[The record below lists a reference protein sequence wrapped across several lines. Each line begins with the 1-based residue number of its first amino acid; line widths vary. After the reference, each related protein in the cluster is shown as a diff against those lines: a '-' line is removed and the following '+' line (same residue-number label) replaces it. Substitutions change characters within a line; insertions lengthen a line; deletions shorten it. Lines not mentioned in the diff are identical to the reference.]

1 MKIITSSQNIEWR
14 KSVSI
19 KDELNTAIEFD
30 NLLKKQSFKG
40 LQKINKQLN
49 QKNIKKLKVTK
60 KEIVNAGKLV
70 TDDEKFAL
78 YEAIKN
84 ISYVSKSQLKDITNS
99 IEPINGLTI
108 WDKFIPIKSVGLYV
122 PGGTAPLV
130 SSFLMQVIPAITA
143 GCKDIIVCTPP
154 DKNGKVYPAIL
165 WLAEQLNV
173 SNIYK
178 IGGAQ
183 AILSMANGY
192 LGIPKVNK
200 IFGPGNSYVAEA
212 KKYVSNKVAIDLYAG
227 PSEVMVVTNDKENIS
242 LASIDAL
249 SQLEHGKDSSAFILS
264 KYKSVLDGIK
274 KEIKSLSK
282 DLSRTNLLD
291 CSKNNISLVKCK
303 SDKDIVNMINNCA
316 PEHLVLLDDD
326 FPKYVDSI
334 ENAGSVFCG
343 SKSPVA
349 FGDYASGTN
358 HVLPTSGWAKSDS
371 GLSINDFVKKVS
383 FQQTNKNAFNYLSD
397 KVIKLSEIESLDAH
411 GLSVEMRKNKDID
424 KPRTSFIRRQT
435 KETSI
440 YASVDLDG
448 QGLYEIDTGINFL
461 DHMLEQ
467 FCKNSGLNI
476 FLRTVGD
483 LQIDLHHTIEDT
495 AIVLGEVISESLS
508 SREHI
513 NRYSSQTIIM
523 DESSAKVDID
533 LCSRANLNLSIPKL
547 NNFVGDFPTEM
558 LSHFLESFVKNL
570 KFTCHIEIK
579 GSNSHHLIEVLFKC
593 LGKAFREG
601 IQLNTQEITSTK
613 GLL

>member
-1 MKIITSSQNIEWR
+1 MKIIDSNQNIEWR
-14 KSVSI
+14 KLLSG
-19 KDELNTAIEFD
+19 KDELKTIIKFD
-30 NLLKKQSFKG
+30 NLLKKQSFIG
-40 LQKINKQLN
+40 LQKINKILD
-49 QKNIKKLKVTK
+49 QKNIEKLKVTK
-60 KEIVNAGKLV
+60 KEITNAGKLV

-84 ISYVSKSQLKDITNS
+84 ISFVSKSQLKDISNA
-99 IEPINGLTI
+99 IEPINGLAI
-108 WDKFIPIKSVGLYV
+108 WDKFVPISSVGLYV

-143 GCKDIIVCTPP
+143 GCKDIIICTPP
-154 DKNGKVYPAIL
+154 DENGKVYPAIL
-165 WLAEQLNV
+165 WLAEQLKV

-227 PSEVMVVTNDKENIS
+227 PSEVMVVTNNRENIS

-249 SQLEHGKDSSAFILS
+249 SQLEHGKDSIAFILS
-264 KYKSVLDGIK
+264 KSKSILDGIK
-274 KEIKSLSK
+274 KEIRSLSK
-282 DLSRTNLLD
+282 DLSRSNLID
-291 CSKNNISLVKCK
+291 CSTKNILLIKCK
-303 SDKDIVNMINNCA
+303 SDKDIVNMINDCA
-316 PEHLVLLDDD
+316 PEHLVLLDDN
-326 FPKYVDSI
+326 FPRYIDSI

-343 SKSPVA
+343 KKSPVA

-358 HVLPTSGWAKSDS
+358 HVLPTSGWAKTKS
-371 GLSINDFVKKVS
+371 GLSVNDFLKKVS
-383 FQQTNKNAFNYLSD
+383 FQQTNQNAFNYLSD
-397 KVIKLSEIESLDAH
+397 KVIKLSEIENLDAH
-411 GLSVEMRKNKDID
+411 GLSVEMRKNKDVN
-424 KPRTSFIRRQT
+424 KPRTSFIMRQT

-440 YASVDLDG
+440 YASIDLDG
-448 QGLYEIDTGINFL
+448 QGLYQIDTGINFL

-476 FLRTVGD
+476 FLRAVGD
-483 LQIDLHHTIEDT
+483 IQIDLHHTIEDT
-495 AIVLGEVISESLS
+495 AIVLGEVISKSLS
-508 SREHI
+508 SRANI
-513 NRYSSQTIIM
+513 NRYASKTIIM

-533 LCSRANLNLSIPKL
+533 LCSRTNLNLSIPIL

-570 KFTCHIEIK
+570 KFTCHIEVK
-579 GSNSHHLIEVLFKC
+579 GSNSHHIIEVLFKC
-593 LGKAFREG
+593 LGKAFKES
-601 IQLNTQEITSTK
+601 IQLNKEEITSTK

>member
-84 ISYVSKSQLKDITNS
+84 ISYVSKSQLKDISNS

-143 GCKDIIVCTPP
+143 GCKDIIICTPP

-165 WLAEQLNV
+165 WLAQQLNV

-183 AILSMANGY
+183 AVLSMANGY

-358 HVLPTSGWAKSDS
+358 HVLPTSGWAKSNS

>member
-1 MKIITSSQNIEWR
+1 MKIINSNQNIEWR
-14 KSVSI
+14 KSLSG
-19 KDELNTAIEFD
+19 KDELKTVIEFD

-40 LQKINKQLN
+40 LQKINKRLN

-60 KEIVNAGKLV
+60 KEIVSAGKLV

-84 ISYVSKSQLKDITNS
+84 ISYVSKSQLKDITDS

-143 GCKDIIVCTPP
+143 GCKDIIICTPP
-154 DKNGKVYPAIL
+154 NKNGKVYPAIL

-212 KKYVSNKVAIDLYAG
+212 KNYVSNKVAIDLYAG
-227 PSEVMVVTNDKENIS
+227 PSEVMVVTNDKDNIS

-282 DLSRTNLLD
+282 NLSRTNMLD
-291 CSKNNISLVKCK
+291 CSKDNILLVKCK
-303 SDKDIVNMINNCA
+303 SDKDIVNMINDCA

-326 FPKYVDSI
+326 FPKYVDSV

-358 HVLPTSGWAKSDS
+358 HVLPTSGWAKSNS

-476 FLRTVGD
+476 FLRTV
-483 LQIDLHHTIEDT
+483 
-495 AIVLGEVISESLS
+495 
-508 SREHI
+508 
-513 NRYSSQTIIM
+513 
-523 DESSAKVDID
+523 
-533 LCSRANLNLSIPKL
+533 
-547 NNFVGDFPTEM
+547 
-558 LSHFLESFVKNL
+558 
-570 KFTCHIEIK
+570 
-579 GSNSHHLIEVLFKC
+579 
-593 LGKAFREG
+593 
-601 IQLNTQEITSTK
+601 
-613 GLL
+613 

>member
-1 MKIITSSQNIEWR
+1 MKIINSNQSIEWR
-14 KSVSI
+14 RKLSGRT
-19 KDELNTAIEFD
+19 ELRTVIEFD
-30 NLLKKQSFKG
+30 NLLKEQAFKG
-40 LQKINKQLN
+40 LQKINRDLN
-49 QKNIKKLKVTK
+49 QKNLKKLKVTK
-60 KEIVNAGKLV
+60 NEITNASKLV

-84 ISYVSKSQLKDITNS
+84 ISFVSKSQLKDINKS
-99 IEPINGLTI
+99 IEPLSGLTI
-108 WDKFIPIKSVGLYV
+108 WDKFVPIGSVGLYV

-130 SSFLMQVIPAITA
+130 SSFLMQVIPAIIA
-143 GCKDIIVCTPP
+143 GCKDIIICTPP
-154 DKNGKVYPAIL
+154 DKNGRVYPAIL
-165 WLAEQLNV
+165 WLADQLGV
-173 SNIYK
+173 LNIYK

-227 PSEVMVVTNDKENIS
+227 PSEVMVITNSINNTS
-242 LASIDAL
+242 LAAIDAL
-249 SQLEHGKDSSAFILS
+249 SQLEHGKDSSAYILS
-264 KYKSVLDGIK
+264 KSKIVLDSIQ
-274 KEIKSLSK
+274 KEIRSLSK
-282 DLSRTNLLD
+282 DLRRINLLEY
-291 CSKNNISLVKCK
+291 SMKNILLIKCK
-303 SDKDIVNMINNCA
+303 SDKDIVNMINDCA

-326 FPKYVDSI
+326 FPRYIDSI

-343 SKSPVA
+343 NKSPVA

-358 HVLPTSGWAKSDS
+358 HVLPTSGWAKTNS
-371 GLSINDFVKKVS
+371 GLSVNDFVKKVS
-383 FQQTNKNAFNYLSD
+383 FQQSNENAFNHLSD
-397 KVIKLSEIESLDAH
+397 KVIKLSEIENLDAH
-411 GLSVEMRKNKDID
+411 GLSVEMRKKEDTD
-424 KPRTSFIRRQT
+424 KSRSSFIRRQT

-440 YASVDLDG
+440 YASIDLDG

-476 FLRTVGD
+476 FLRAVGD
-483 LQIDLHHTIEDT
+483 LKIDLHHTIEDT
-495 AIVLGEVISESLS
+495 AIVLGEAISESLS
-508 SREHI
+508 SRENI
-513 NRYSSQTIIM
+513 NRYASKTIIM

-533 LCSRANLNLSIPKL
+533 LCSRTNLNLSIPKL

-593 LGKAFREG
+593 LGKAFKES
-601 IQLNTQEITSTK
+601 IQLNTEEVASTK

>member
-1 MKIITSSQNIEWR
+1 MKIINSNQNIEWR
-14 KSVSI
+14 KSLSG

-30 NLLKKQSFKG
+30 DLLKKQSFKG
-40 LQKINKQLN
+40 LQKINKRLN

-60 KEIVNAGKLV
+60 KEIVNAGRLV

-108 WDKFIPIKSVGLYV
+108 WDKFVPIKSVGLYV

-143 GCKDIIVCTPP
+143 GCKNIIICTPP

-212 KKYVSNKVAIDLYAG
+212 KKYVSNQVAIDLYAG

-303 SDKDIVNMINNCA
+303 SDRDIVNMINDCA

-343 SKSPVA
+343 NKSPVA

-358 HVLPTSGWAKSDS
+358 HVLPTSGWAKSNS

-508 SREHI
+508 SRENI

-533 LCSRANLNLSIPKL
+533 LCSRTNLNLSIPIL

-593 LGKAFREG
+593 LGKAFRES
-601 IQLNTQEITSTK
+601 IQLNTQENTSTK

>member
-1 MKIITSSQNIEWR
+1 MKIITSNQNIEWR
-14 KSVSI
+14 KSLSG
-19 KDELNTAIEFD
+19 KDELNTVIEFD

-40 LQKINKQLN
+40 LQKINKRLN

-143 GCKDIIVCTPP
+143 GCKDIIICTPP

-165 WLAEQLNV
+165 WLAQQLNV

-183 AILSMANGY
+183 AVLSMANGY

-227 PSEVMVVTNDKENIS
+227 PSEVMVVTNDKDNIS

-303 SDKDIVNMINNCA
+303 SDKDIVNMINDCA

-358 HVLPTSGWAKSDS
+358 HVLPTSGWAKSNS

-495 AIVLGEVISESLS
+495 AIVLGEVISESLC
-508 SREHI
+508 SRENI

-523 DESSAKVDID
+523 DESSAKVNID
-533 LCSRANLNLSIPKL
+533 LCSRANLNLSTPIL

>member
-1 MKIITSSQNIEWR
+1 MKIINSNQNIEWR
-14 KSVSI
+14 KSLSE
-19 KDELNTAIEFD
+19 KDELNTVIEFD
-30 NLLKKQSFKG
+30 DLLKKQSFKG
-40 LQKINKQLN
+40 LQKINKRLN

-143 GCKDIIVCTPP
+143 GCKNIVICTPP

-183 AILSMANGY
+183 AVLSMANGY

-264 KYKSVLDGIK
+264 RNKSVLDGIK

-282 DLSRTNLLD
+282 DLRRTNLLD

-303 SDKDIVNMINNCA
+303 SDKDIVNMINDCA

-326 FPKYVDSI
+326 FPKYIDSI

-358 HVLPTSGWAKSDS
+358 HVLPTSGWAKSNS

-448 QGLYEIDTGINFL
+448 QGLYEINTGINFL

-495 AIVLGEVISESLS
+495 AIVLGEVISESLC
-508 SREHI
+508 SRENI
-513 NRYSSQTIIM
+513 NRYSSKIVIM
-523 DESSAKVDID
+523 DESRAKVDID
-533 LCSRANLNLSIPKL
+533 LCSRANLNLSIPIL

-558 LSHFLESFVKNL
+558 LNHFLESFVKNL

-593 LGKAFREG
+593 LGKAFKES
-601 IQLNTQEITSTK
+601 IQLNTKEITSTK

>member
-1 MKIITSSQNIEWR
+1 MKIINSSQNIEWR
-14 KSVSI
+14 KSLLV

-40 LQKINKQLN
+40 LQKINKRLN
-49 QKNIKKLKVTK
+49 QKNIKKLKVSK

-84 ISYVSKSQLKDITNS
+84 ISYVSKSQLKDINNS
-99 IEPINGLTI
+99 IEPISGLTI

-143 GCKDIIVCTPP
+143 GCKDIIICTPP
-154 DKNGKVYPAIL
+154 DKSGKVYPAIL

-264 KYKSVLDGIK
+264 KYKSVLDGVK

-303 SDKDIVNMINNCA
+303 SDKDIINMINDCA

-358 HVLPTSGWAKSDS
+358 HVLPTSGWAKSNS

-424 KPRTSFIRRQT
+424 KPRTFFIRRQT

-476 FLRTVGD
+476 FLRAVGD

-533 LCSRANLNLSIPKL
+533 LCSRTNLNLSIPIL

-558 LSHFLESFVKNL
+558 LHHFLESFVKNL
-570 KFTCHIEIK
+570 KFTCHIEVK

-593 LGKAFREG
+593 LGKAFRES
-601 IQLNTQEITSTK
+601 IQLNTQKIASTK

>member
-1 MKIITSSQNIEWR
+1 
-14 KSVSI
+14 
-19 KDELNTAIEFD
+19 
-30 NLLKKQSFKG
+30 
-40 LQKINKQLN
+40 
-49 QKNIKKLKVTK
+49 
-60 KEIVNAGKLV
+60 
-70 TDDEKFAL
+70 
-78 YEAIKN
+78 
-84 ISYVSKSQLKDITNS
+84 
-99 IEPINGLTI
+99 
-108 WDKFIPIKSVGLYV
+108 
-122 PGGTAPLV
+122 
-130 SSFLMQVIPAITA
+130 
-143 GCKDIIVCTPP
+143 
-154 DKNGKVYPAIL
+154 
-165 WLAEQLNV
+165 
-173 SNIYK
+173 
-178 IGGAQ
+178 
-183 AILSMANGY
+183 
-192 LGIPKVNK
+192 
-200 IFGPGNSYVAEA
+200 
-212 KKYVSNKVAIDLYAG
+212 
-227 PSEVMVVTNDKENIS
+227 
-242 LASIDAL
+242 
-249 SQLEHGKDSSAFILS
+249 
-264 KYKSVLDGIK
+264 
-274 KEIKSLSK
+274 
-282 DLSRTNLLD
+282 
-291 CSKNNISLVKCK
+291 
-303 SDKDIVNMINNCA
+303 MINDCA

-343 SKSPVA
+343 NKSPVA

-358 HVLPTSGWAKSDS
+358 HVLPTSGWAKSNS

-508 SREHI
+508 SRENI

-533 LCSRANLNLSIPKL
+533 LCSRTNLNLSIPIL

-593 LGKAFREG
+593 LGKAFRES
-601 IQLNTQEITSTK
+601 IQLNTQENTSTK

>member
-1 MKIITSSQNIEWR
+1 MKIINSNQSIEWR
-14 KSVSI
+14 RKLSGRT
-19 KDELNTAIEFD
+19 ELRTVIEFD
-30 NLLKKQSFKG
+30 NLLKEQAFKG
-40 LQKINKQLN
+40 LQKINKDLN
-49 QKNIKKLKVTK
+49 QKNLKKLKVTK
-60 KEIVNAGKLV
+60 NEITNARKLV

-84 ISYVSKSQLKDITNS
+84 ISFVAKSQLKDVNKS
-99 IEPINGLTI
+99 IEPISGLTI
-108 WDKFIPIKSVGLYV
+108 WDKFVPIGSVGLYV

-130 SSFLMQVIPAITA
+130 SSFLMQVIPAIIA

-154 DKNGKVYPAIL
+154 DKNGRVYPAIL
-165 WLAEQLNV
+165 WLADQLGV
-173 SNIYK
+173 LNIYK

-227 PSEVMVVTNDKENIS
+227 PSEVMVITNSINNTS
-242 LASIDAL
+242 LAAIDAL
-249 SQLEHGKDSSAFILS
+249 SQLEHGKDSSAYILS
-264 KYKSVLDGIK
+264 KSKIVLDSIQ
-274 KEIKSLSK
+274 KEIRSLSK
-282 DLSRTNLLD
+282 DLRRINLLEY
-291 CSKNNISLVKCK
+291 SMKNILLIKCK
-303 SDKDIVNMINNCA
+303 SDKDIVNMINDCA

-326 FPKYVDSI
+326 FPRYIDSI

-343 SKSPVA
+343 NKSPVA

-358 HVLPTSGWAKSDS
+358 HVLPTSGWAKTNS
-371 GLSINDFVKKVS
+371 GLSVNDFVKKVS
-383 FQQTNKNAFNYLSD
+383 FQQSNENAFNHLSD
-397 KVIKLSEIESLDAH
+397 KVIKLSEIENLDAH
-411 GLSVEMRKNKDID
+411 GLSVEMRKKEDTD
-424 KPRTSFIRRQT
+424 KSRSSFIRRQT

-440 YASVDLDG
+440 YASIDLDG

-476 FLRTVGD
+476 FLRAVGD
-483 LQIDLHHTIEDT
+483 LKIDLHHTIEDT
-495 AIVLGEVISESLS
+495 AIVLGEAISESLS
-508 SREHI
+508 SRENI
-513 NRYSSQTIIM
+513 NRYASKTIIM

-533 LCSRANLNLSIPKL
+533 LCSRTNLNLSIPKL

-593 LGKAFREG
+593 LGKAFKES
-601 IQLNTQEITSTK
+601 IQLNTEEVASTK

>member
-1 MKIITSSQNIEWR
+1 MKIINSNQNIEWR
-14 KSVSI
+14 RKLSGRT
-19 KDELNTAIEFD
+19 ELRTVIEFD
-30 NLLKKQSFKG
+30 NLLKEQAFKG
-40 LQKINKQLN
+40 LQKINKDLN
-49 QKNIKKLKVTK
+49 QKNLKKLKVTK
-60 KEIVNAGKLV
+60 NEITNARKLV

-84 ISYVSKSQLKDITNS
+84 ISFVAKSQLKDVNKS
-99 IEPINGLTI
+99 IEPISGLTI
-108 WDKFIPIKSVGLYV
+108 WDKFVPIGSVGLYV

-130 SSFLMQVIPAITA
+130 SSFLMQVIPAIIA
-143 GCKDIIVCTPP
+143 GCKDIIICTPP
-154 DKNGKVYPAIL
+154 DKNGRVYPAIL
-165 WLAEQLNV
+165 WLAEQLGDL
-173 SNIYK
+173 NIYK

-227 PSEVMVVTNDKENIS
+227 PSEVMVITNSINNTS
-242 LASIDAL
+242 LAAIDAL
-249 SQLEHGKDSSAFILS
+249 SQLEHGKDSSAYILS
-264 KYKSVLDGIK
+264 KSKIVLDGIQ
-274 KEIKSLSK
+274 KEIRSLSK
-282 DLSRTNLLD
+282 DLRRINLLEY
-291 CSKNNISLVKCK
+291 SMKNILLIKCK
-303 SDKDIVNMINNCA
+303 SDKDIVNMINDCA

-326 FPKYVDSI
+326 FPRYIDSI

-343 SKSPVA
+343 NKSPVA

-358 HVLPTSGWAKSDS
+358 HVLPTSGWAKTNS
-371 GLSINDFVKKVS
+371 GLSVNDFVKKVS
-383 FQQTNKNAFNYLSD
+383 FQQSNENAFNHLSD
-397 KVIKLSEIESLDAH
+397 KVIKLSEIENLDAH
-411 GLSVEMRKNKDID
+411 GLSVEMRKKEDTD
-424 KPRTSFIRRQT
+424 KSRSSFIRRQT

-440 YASVDLDG
+440 YASIDLDG

-476 FLRTVGD
+476 FLRAVGD
-483 LQIDLHHTIEDT
+483 LKIDLHHTIEDT
-495 AIVLGEVISESLS
+495 AIVLGEAISESLS
-508 SREHI
+508 SRENI
-513 NRYSSQTIIM
+513 NRYASKTIIM

-533 LCSRANLNLSIPKL
+533 LCSRTNLNLSIPKL

-570 KFTCHIEIK
+570 KFTCHIEVK

-593 LGKAFREG
+593 LGRAFKES
-601 IQLNTQEITSTK
+601 IQLNKEEITSTK

>member
-1 MKIITSSQNIEWR
+1 MKIINSNQNIEWR
-14 KSVSI
+14 KSLSG

-30 NLLKKQSFKG
+30 DLLKKQSFKG
-40 LQKINKQLN
+40 LQKINKRLN

-143 GCKDIIVCTPP
+143 GCKNIIICTPP

-303 SDKDIVNMINNCA
+303 SDKDIVNMINDCA

-343 SKSPVA
+343 NKSPVA

-358 HVLPTSGWAKSDS
+358 HVLPTSGWAKSNS

-593 LGKAFREG
+593 LGKAFRES
-601 IQLNTQEITSTK
+601 IQLNTQENTSTK

>member
-1 MKIITSSQNIEWR
+1 MKIINSNQNIEWR
-14 KSVSI
+14 RKLSGST
-19 KDELNTAIEFD
+19 ELRTVIEFD
-30 NLLKKQSFKG
+30 NLLKEQAFKG
-40 LQKINKQLN
+40 LQKINKDLN
-49 QKNIKKLKVTK
+49 QKNLKKLKVTK
-60 KEIVNAGKLV
+60 NEITNARKLV

-84 ISYVSKSQLKDITNS
+84 ISFVAKSQLKDVNKS
-99 IEPINGLTI
+99 IEPISGLTI
-108 WDKFIPIKSVGLYV
+108 WDKFVPIGSVGLYV

-130 SSFLMQVIPAITA
+130 SSFLMQVIPAIIA
-143 GCKDIIVCTPP
+143 GCKDIIICTPP
-154 DKNGKVYPAIL
+154 DKNGRVYPAIL
-165 WLAEQLNV
+165 WLAEQLGDL
-173 SNIYK
+173 NIYK

-227 PSEVMVVTNDKENIS
+227 PSEVMVITNSINNTS
-242 LASIDAL
+242 LAAIDAL
-249 SQLEHGKDSSAFILS
+249 SQLEHGKDSSAYILS
-264 KYKSVLDGIK
+264 KSKIVLDSIQ
-274 KEIKSLSK
+274 KEIRSLSK
-282 DLSRTNLLD
+282 DLRRINLLD
-291 CSKNNISLVKCK
+291 YSMKNILLIKCK
-303 SDKDIVNMINNCA
+303 SDKDIVNMINDCA

-326 FPKYVDSI
+326 FPRYIDSI

-343 SKSPVA
+343 NKSPVA

-358 HVLPTSGWAKSDS
+358 HVLPTSGWAKTNS
-371 GLSINDFVKKVS
+371 GLSVNDFVKKVS
-383 FQQTNKNAFNYLSD
+383 FQQSNENAFNHLSD
-397 KVIKLSEIESLDAH
+397 KVIKLSEIENLDAH
-411 GLSVEMRKNKDID
+411 GLSVEMRKKEDTD
-424 KPRTSFIRRQT
+424 KSRSSFIRRQT

-440 YASVDLDG
+440 YASIDLDG

-476 FLRTVGD
+476 FLRAVGD
-483 LQIDLHHTIEDT
+483 LKIDLHHTIEDT
-495 AIVLGEVISESLS
+495 AIVLGEAISESLS
-508 SREHI
+508 SRENI
-513 NRYSSQTIIM
+513 NRYASKTIIM

-533 LCSRANLNLSIPKL
+533 LCSRTNLNLSIPIL

-570 KFTCHIEIK
+570 KFTCHIEVK

-593 LGKAFREG
+593 LGRAFKES
-601 IQLNTQEITSTK
+601 IQLNKEEITSTK

>member
-1 MKIITSSQNIEWR
+1 MKIIESNESFKWR
-14 KSVSI
+14 KFSSTNEVI
-19 KDELNTAIEFD
+19 EIVKEFD
-30 NLLKKQSFKG
+30 QILSDQSFKG
-40 LQKINKQLN
+40 LKIINKRLN
-49 QKNIKKLKVTK
+49 LKNLSKLKVSK
-60 KEIVNAGKLV
+60 KEISESSKFL
-70 TDDEKFAL
+70 TDKEKFAL

-84 ISYVSKSQLKDITNS
+84 ITFVSKSQLKTINNT
-99 IEPINGLTI
+99 IEPINGLSI
-108 WDKFIPIKSVGLYV
+108 WERYVPINSVGLYV

-143 GCKDIIVCTPP
+143 GCKEIVICTPP
-154 DKNGKVYPAIL
+154 QQNGKIHPAIL
-165 WLAEQLNV
+165 WLAEQLEVDNV
-173 SNIYK
+173 FK

-183 AILSMANGY
+183 AILSLANGY
-192 LGIPKVNK
+192 LGIPKVDK
-200 IFGPGNSYVAEA
+200 IFGPGNTYVAEA

-508 SREHI
+508 SRENI

-533 LCSRANLNLSIPKL
+533 LCSRTNLNLSIPIL

-579 GSNSHHLIEVLFKC
+579 GSNSHHLIEVLVKC

>member
-1 MKIITSSQNIEWR
+1 MKIINSNQNIEWR
-14 KSVSI
+14 KLFSG
-19 KDELNTAIEFD
+19 KDELKTVIEFD
-30 NLLKKQSFKG
+30 DLLRKKSFKG
-40 LQKINKQLN
+40 LQKINKGLN

-60 KEIVNAGKLV
+60 KEIVSAGKLV
-70 TDDEKFAL
+70 TDNEKFAL

-84 ISYVSKSQLKDITNS
+84 ISYVSKSQLKDINKS

-108 WDKFIPIKSVGLYV
+108 WDKFIPIRSVGLYV

-143 GCKDIIVCTPP
+143 GCKDIIICTPP
-154 DKNGKVYPAIL
+154 DKNGKIYPAIL

-173 SNIYK
+173 SSIYK

-227 PSEVMVVTNDKENIS
+227 PSEVMVVTNDKEKIS

-264 KYKSVLDGIK
+264 KSKSVLDGIK

-282 DLSRTNLLD
+282 NLSRTNLLD
-291 CSKNNISLVKCK
+291 CSKENISLVKCK
-303 SDKDIVNMINNCA
+303 SDKDIVKMINDCA

-326 FPKYVDSI
+326 FPRYLDSI

-358 HVLPTSGWAKSDS
+358 HVLPTSGWAKSSS

-397 KVIKLSEIESLDAH
+397 KVIKLSEIENLDAH

-424 KPRTSFIRRQT
+424 KPRASFIRRQT

-476 FLRTVGD
+476 FLRAVGD

-495 AIVLGEVISESLS
+495 AIVLGKVISESLS
-508 SREHI
+508 SRENI
-513 NRYSSQTIIM
+513 NRYSSKTIIM

-533 LCSRANLNLSIPKL
+533 LCSRANLNLSIPIL

-558 LSHFLESFVKNL
+558 LNHFLESFVKNL

-593 LGKAFREG
+593 LGKAFKES
-601 IQLNTQEITSTK
+601 IQLNTKEITSTK